1 MASIQHFCISNLL
14 QLITQSAHHDNR
26 LVNRW
31 SVSNTEAL
39 ICKYN
44 EAAWT
49 SQPFMHYIPHKK
61 GGVTSWIL
69 WNEHLVSISEIKG
82 PVWHHSRHYVCLF
95 TTKEKKKNTLKRMQL
110 EQTMITCLV
119 PDLLAWEAVFQRSF
133 TDLFWKE
140 GLLETDFRN
149 HFTIH
154 TKIKSSQCCKTLIS
168 WIWKCKRQPS
178 RHKTEDLLIFTD
190 LGVIV

>member
-95 TTKEKKKNTLKRMQL
+95 TTKEKKKHFEEDAAGANNDHLSGTRFVSMGGCFPKILHWFVL
-110 EQTMITCLV
+110 E
-119 PDLLAWEAVFQRSF
+119 RRF
-133 TDLFWKE
+133 TRDRLQKPFYNPHQDKVE
-140 GLLETDFRN
+140 PML
-149 HFTIH
+149 
-154 TKIKSSQCCKTLIS
+154 
-168 WIWKCKRQPS
+168 
-178 RHKTEDLLIFTD
+178 
-190 LGVIV
+190 